1 MDANGLEP
9 ASVLLSPAR
18 SANVFTPSTDTIAAS
33 APWDMKRATTS
44 SVQPAPRPSR
54 SRSARHESGT
64 SAAQSGIHAHP
75 MNLDGATPEP
85 SKTVVPCK
93 RYRGFESPPLRIVS
107 RKTPRSGSQ
116 QGPGG
121 FRTREGA
128 SACETVP
135 LDCRAASGPS
145 RAGRRDEDGSL
156 RSKMRESPP
165 LRFGK
170 PRMANQDPV
179 QMAGFWRLSG
189 EFGGKWGAGR
199 GKHESAR

>member
-93 RYRGFESPPLRIVS
+93 RYRGFESPPLR
-107 RKTPRSGSQ
+107 
-116 QGPGG
+116 
-121 FRTREGA
+121 
-128 SACETVP
+128 
-135 LDCRAASGPS
+135 L
-145 RAGRRDEDGSL
+145 
-156 RSKMRESPP
+156 
-165 LRFGK
+165 GK
-170 PRMANQDPV
+170 PRIVCRDPV
-179 QMAGFWRLSG
+179 RVAGFSRPSG
-189 EFGGKWGAGR
+189 EFGGNSGANSPTVDGPKHTQRHR
-199 GKHESAR
+199 GSERPNRHGVYSPPLWLLRSTSLLATARPA